1 MRDGRCVAYCGWL
14 SAAAVGTLR
23 SARANAHRT
32 SALRARILG
41 AGTHLPVR
49 WTKTFTAR
57 TSSRFFAIRLAHIS
71 GVGWSLGRLG
81 AKHTRQSSPPERRNT
96 SSFRYSRARCR
107 HPPCSTSFGL
117 PDPGAKIPTLV
128 GRELAIVIPRKQPA
142 ASSAKET

>member
-81 AKHTRQSSPPERRNT
+81 GKTYTAVVTPRAQEHIQFPVFSSSLSPPTMLYFLRPPGSGSQNSNPRWTRVGDSDSPETTRR
-96 SSFRYSRARCR
+96 
-107 HPPCSTSFGL
+107 
-117 PDPGAKIPTLV
+117 
-128 GRELAIVIPRKQPA
+128 Q
-142 ASSAKET
+142 